1 MFKLWNHS
9 AGNKKKLVYTATGN
23 GQYLKIIGILAERGI
38 PYTTRNNSVLRSS
51 GFLQDQF
58 IQYEIYVDEKDAKRA
73 KSAIFSSI

>member
-9 AGNKKKLVYTATGN
+9 VGNGKKLVYTATGN
-23 GQYLKIIGILAERGI
+23 GQYLKIIGVLAEQGI

-58 IQYEIYVDEKDAKRA
+58 IQYEIYVDEKDAERA
-73 KSAIFSSI
+73 KSAIFQSI

>member
-9 AGNKKKLVYTATGN
+9 AVNKKKLVYTATGN
-23 GQYLKIIGILAERGI
+23 GQYLKIIGILAEQGI
-38 PYTTRNNSVLRSS
+38 PYTAKNNSIFRSS

-58 IQYEIYVDEKDAKRA
+58 IQYEIYVDEKDAERA